1 MDKRIMVLATEVHRQ
16 RAIQMLRDVPLDY
29 VVEIKPK
36 TRSLDQNA
44 MLWACLT
51 DVSQQVTYYG
61 KKYRKEDWKHIFTGS
76 LKGMEAVPA
85 IGGGVVMLGQST
97 SVMNKQEF
105 SDLIALIHSFGAE
118 QGVQWSDDASAVYA
132 QWLEAA

>member
-1 MDKRIMVLATEVHRQ
+1 MDKRIMILATETHRL
-16 RAIQMLRDVPLDY
+16 RAVQMLREAPIGY
-29 VVEIKPK
+29 VVEVKPQ
-36 TRSLDQNA
+36 TRSLSQNA
-44 MLWACLT
+44 MLWVCLT
-51 DVSQQVTYYG
+51 DVANQVTYYG

-105 SDLIALIHSFGAE
+105 SDLIALIHSFGTE
-118 QGVQWSDDASAVYA
+118 NGVQWSDGATAVYA